1 MPLTAS
7 AVDVLGIATLVLVVL
22 LACLGLGCVLYV
34 LRFRA
39 RVNKERL
46 PVALKDFNALWIVRI
61 TLILLAMLWCLVEL
75 LRLPLLRRQNWL
87 LHSISFRWQANMC
100 RIYILSSIGFLEP
113 CFFLT
118 ALFLVHGSL
127 SNAPFTPRKAWNGKM
142 VALILICCLPVFLL
156 QLFFVVISPS
166 FEFKGGY
173 SAQKEGYNLRLPSYF
188 TEAFEGV
195 QLDSQRQVAVCRF
208 PLLSTLV
215 LATFGVIYS
224 AYFLLLGWR
233 MLGVVINRCLQRR
246 VYGLLAS
253 LLFLLPL
260 HVLFLGMSVLS
271 SPTHWVFELLA
282 FLAFL
287 TVLLCTSVGEGI
299 LVIRPIMDALAVHW
313 VLTSP
318 EHLGWQIEAAAALS
332 GSERPLSIS
341 LSMFGSDDDEA
352 ALVHHPR
359 HNRIRRTSLDTDV
372 EFVAATAG
380 RKTFI
385 PVDRAGSFSDHQSG
399 GIAFGS
405 PDSPALPGK
414 PLLSRS
420 SHSNSHFL

>member
-39 RVNKERL
+39 RIHKERL

-156 QLFFVVISPS
+156 QLFFVVISPT

-173 SAQKEGYNLRLPSYF
+173 SAQKEGYNHRLPSYF

-287 TVLLCTSVGEGI
+287 T
-299 LVIRPIMDALAVHW
+299 
-313 VLTSP
+313 
-318 EHLGWQIEAAAALS
+318 GWQIEAAAARS

-359 HNRIRRTSLDTDV
+359 HNHIRRTSLDTDV

-420 SHSNSHFL
+420 SRANSHFL

>member
-39 RVNKERL
+39 RIHKERL

-156 QLFFVVISPS
+156 QLFFVVISPT

-173 SAQKEGYNLRLPSYF
+173 SAQKEGYNHRLPSYF

-195 QLDSQRQVAVCRF
+195 QLDSQRQVA
-208 PLLSTLV
+208 
-215 LATFGVIYS
+215 
-224 AYFLLLGWR
+224 
-233 MLGVVINRCLQRR
+233 
-246 VYGLLAS
+246 
-253 LLFLLPL
+253 
-260 HVLFLGMSVLS
+260 
-271 SPTHWVFELLA
+271 
-282 FLAFL
+282 
-287 TVLLCTSVGEGI
+287 
-299 LVIRPIMDALAVHW
+299 
-313 VLTSP
+313 
-318 EHLGWQIEAAAALS
+318 IEAAAARS

-359 HNRIRRTSLDTDV
+359 HNHIRRTSLDTDV

-385 PVDRAGSFSDHQSG
+385 PVDRAGSFSDHQSS

-420 SHSNSHFL
+420 SRANSHFL